1 MLQHP
6 LILLSFMV
14 AGYMSRYVPFIQK
27 DTFRTINKW
36 IIWVPLPAI
45 MLEKISSISFHPSF
59 IAPVVSAWVVFL
71 MGMAFFGIL
80 ARIFDWDKKT
90 WAALSLVC
98 GLGNTSFVGY
108 PVIRMIFG
116 EEGIRYA
123 ILVDQPGTFL
133 MLATLGVALA
143 AYAGSGKFSFRETG
157 KKLISF
163 PPFIGF
169 VVAIFLPAH
178 WLDIQPLN
186 ADYSYEDILHFI
198 GLWLNPLAFL
208 SLGMQFSFSFREI
221 PLLPFISGLGYKLI
235 LAPLILAIALHYS
248 GIHGQLF
255 QVTILELAMPPML
268 TASIIAVEYK
278 LRPQLSVALINFGI
292 PLSALTLSLWA
303 YFLT

>member
-6 LILLSFMV
+6 LILLAFMV
-14 AGYMSRYVPFIQK
+14 AGYMSRYIPFIHK
-27 DTFRTINKW
+27 DAFRSINKW
-36 IIWVPLPAI
+36 IIWIPLPAI
-45 MLEKISSISFHPSF
+45 MLEKISSIQFHPTF
-59 IAPVVSAWVVFL
+59 IAPVVSAWAIFL
-71 MGMAFFGIL
+71 MGMVFFGL
-80 ARIFDWDKKT
+80 LSRIFNWDKKT

-143 AYAGSGKFSFRETG
+143 AYAGSGKFSFRQTS

-169 VVAIFLPAH
+169 VVAIILPAH
-178 WLDIQPLN
+178 WLDVHPANL
-186 ADYSYEDILHFI
+186 DYSYENILHFI

-208 SLGMQFSFSFREI
+208 SLGMQFSFSFKEI
-221 PLLPFISGLGYKLI
+221 PLTPFLTGLAFKLI
-235 LAPLILAIALHYS
+235 LAPLVLAIALHYS
-248 GIHGQLF
+248 GISGQLF
-255 QVTILELAMPPML
+255 QVTVLELAMPPML
-268 TASIIAVEYK
+268 TASIIAVEYR

-292 PLSALTLSLWA
+292 PISALTLSLWA